1 MKNKMEQQEITK
13 ALKTIEQALEL
24 AQKRGVFSLKDSAL
38 IVAAMETLTRFCA
51 PIEYGRETV
60 EDVKHKDK

>member
-1 MKNKMEQQEITK
+1 MEQQDTTK

-38 IVAAMETLTRFCA
+38 IVVAMETLNNHLQ
-51 PIEYGRETV
+51 PREEKPQ
-60 EDVKHKDK
+60 ED